1 MEGHGRAAGRTRA
14 LAAACT
20 AAVALASAAC
30 SLPRDPE
37 GKLARVEGRTMSVGV
52 SASDPWVVLGPGG
65 PRGIEVELVERFAA
79 ELDADVEWVDGSVE
93 ELAAALHVRELD
105 LVVAGLTSTSPI
117 ATEAA
122 LTHPY
127 VTTQV
132 VVEVAVERGSEA
144 AGILEKTDAVPV
156 RVADVTK
163 VDGPVAIESYLVDD
177 AGLRDTGLRLAEV
190 DHVMA
195 VPHGENAWLVRLER
209 FLLDDAGFVDRVIED
224 NDGG

>member
-1 MEGHGRAAGRTRA
+1 M
-14 LAAACT
+14 
-20 AAVALASAAC
+20 
-30 SLPRDPE
+30 
-37 GKLARVEGRTMSVGV
+37 
-52 SASDPWVVLGPGG
+52 
-65 PRGIEVELVERFAA
+65 
-79 ELDADVEWVDGSVE
+79 
-93 ELAAALHVRELD
+93 
-105 LVVAGLTSTSPI
+105 
-117 ATEAA
+117 
-122 LTHPY
+122 
-127 VTTQV
+127 
-132 VVEVAVERGSEA
+132 
-144 AGILEKTDAVPV
+144 